1 MLDLEKRIDFGRGEQ
16 PVDLVVRNARLINVL
31 SGEIHE
37 TSLAVAQGM
46 VVGLGEEY
54 EADRVLDA
62 DGRYLCPGLV
72 EGHIHIESTCLS
84 PVEFCRAVAARGTA
98 AVVCDPHEIANVLG
112 LPGVEYMLAATEG
125 LPVAVYVMMPSC
137 VPATH
142 LETSGASIGPDEVA
156 DMLRRHPDRILGLAE
171 MMNFPGV
178 LFKDPG
184 VLAKLRAARGRV
196 IDGHAPLLSGRDLTA
211 YILAGPDS
219 DHETTRPDEALEK
232 LRKGMHLMLREGSHE
247 HNLLELLPVVN
258 EYNAQNVSLVSDD
271 RHPWDLA
278 DKGHLDHN
286 VRLAVAAGVSPIRAV
301 QMASINTARR
311 FGLHGRGALAPGYR
325 ADFFLVD
332 DLNRFQ
338 PRDAHLGGIP
348 LTELD
353 FSASTPAPATG
364 TRLGSVSAQTFRVPA
379 GPKGADLAV
388 IGIVP
393 GQIITEKRIL
403 PPRLENGAATADPG
417 RDLAK
422 LAVLERHRGT
432 GNVGL
437 GFVTG
442 LGLARGA
449 VASTVAHDSHNCIVA
464 GMNDAD
470 MALAASEAVRQGGG
484 FSVALEGRVLATMPL
499 PVAGLMSERPLAEV
513 LQAHEALSRACGK
526 LGRDDLEG
534 MEDAFMILSFLA
546 LPVIPSLKLTDKGLV
561 DVDNF
566 GFTDLWIE

>member
-1 MLDLEKRIDFGRGEQ
+1 MLSIEERIEFGLGQR
-16 PVDLVVRNARLINVL
+16 PADLVVDNARLVNVL

-37 TSLAVAQGM
+37 TRLAVARGM
-46 VVGLGEEY
+46 VVGLGEAY
-54 EADRVLDA
+54 EAERVLDA
-62 DGRYLCPGLV
+62 GGRYLCPGLV
-72 EGHIHIESTCLS
+72 EGHIHIESTCLGPS
-84 PVEFCRAVAARGTA
+84 EFCRAVASRGTA

-112 LPGVEYMLAATEG
+112 VAGVEYMLKATEG

-142 LETSGASIGPDEVA
+142 LETAGADIGPDEVA
-156 DMLRRHPDRILGLAE
+156 DMLARHPERILGLAE

-178 LFKDPG
+178 LFKDSG
-184 VLAKLRAARGRV
+184 VLAKLRAARGRIV
-196 IDGHAPLLSGRDLTA
+196 DGHAPLVSGRDLSA

-219 DHETTRPDEALEK
+219 DHETTRPGEALEK

-247 HNLLELLPVVN
+247 HNLLELLPVIN
-258 EYNAQNVSLVSDD
+258 EFNAHNVSLVSDD

-286 VRLAVAAGVSPIRAV
+286 VRLAMAAGVPAVRAV

-311 FGLHGRGALAPGYR
+311 FGLRGRGALAPGFR

-332 DLNRFQ
+332 DLERFQ
-338 PRDAHLGGIP
+338 PQAVHLDGIP
-348 LTELD
+348 LKELD
-353 FSASTPAPATG
+353 FSPPVPPPSCCSHMEPPTAA
-364 TRLGSVSAQTFRVPA
+364 TFRVPA
-379 GPKGADLAV
+379 GPDGSDLAA
-388 IGIVP
+388 IGIIP
-393 GQIITEKRIL
+393 GQIITQKRII
-403 PPRLENGAATADPG
+403 PPRLKNGLAVADPG

-437 GFVTG
+437 GFVVG

-449 VASTVAHDSHNCIVA
+449 IASTVAHDSHNCIVA
-464 GMNDAD
+464 GMNDED
-470 MALAASEAVRQGGG
+470 MAVAASRTLEQGGG
-484 FSVALEGRVLATMPL
+484 FCVALEGSVLACLPL

-513 LQAHEALSRACGK
+513 LEAFDGLSRACAR
-526 LGRDDLEG
+526 LGRDDLMG

-546 LPVIPSLKLTDKGLV
+546 LPVIPSLKLTDLGLV
-561 DVDNF
+561 DVGRF
-566 GFTDLWIE
+566 AFTNLWVE